1 MRESRLPAGG
11 TNLFQE
17 IKAVTTEAEKK
28 GIKPLKL
35 SIGQPVGPALWS
47 ARKKASNAIKS
58 REEVMHE
65 YQDNG
70 SPGVPDFAKKF
81 AQYHVKVLFPKGE
94 VDFLPIP
101 GIKPMLGLIIL
112 ACGSYLK
119 PIKVATMTFPGYPT
133 PEDWCR
139 YLRVPAQELPLT
151 PANSFRF
158 SIEDIDP
165 DIDLLMLNYGGHN
178 PSGQT
183 VNREWW
189 KKLCDFCSQE
199 NIRVFDDEAYLCHNP
214 NPEENCSLAEVAI
227 NYPKLSWMV
236 AYSASKLIS
245 NGTGWRVGAIVGSPD
260 FVGDLRTIKG
270 NTDSGF
276 VAAMAAGV
284 LSTIENDQ
292 EGIDRCVKAYA
303 TKRQI
308 LITLLQEYGMKLVV
322 KPKSTFY
329 TLWQTPKEAFGEEV
343 EDSRDFNFTMIKN
356 TGLIGVHFRPYIRYS
371 IVGDI
376 PGMTEDIRAAF
387 RAAKVSY

>member
-1 MRESRLPAGG
+1 VRESRLPAGG
-11 TNLFQE
+11 VNLFQE
-17 IKAVTTEAEKK
+17 IKAVTTEAEKE

-47 ARKKASNAIKS
+47 ARKKASNAIRS

-70 SPGVPDFAKKF
+70 SPGVPGFAKKF
-81 AQYHVKVLFPKGE
+81 AQYHVKVPFPETE

-101 GIKPMLGLIIL
+101 GIKSMLGLILL
-112 ACGSYLK
+112 ACGCYLK

-133 PEDWCR
+133 PRDWCQ
-139 YLRVPAQELPLT
+139 YLRVPVQELPLT
-151 PANSFRF
+151 PANSFCF

-165 DIDLLMLNYGGHN
+165 DTDLLMLNYGGHN

-183 VNREWW
+183 VSRQWW
-189 KKLCDFCSQE
+189 KEVCDFCSQE

-214 NPEENCSLAEVAI
+214 NSEENCSLAEVAL

-245 NGTGWRVGAIVGSPD
+245 NGTGWRVGAIVGSSD

-270 NTDSGF
+270 NSDSGF

-284 LSTIENDQ
+284 LNTIENDQ

-308 LITLLQEYGMKLVV
+308 LIPLLQEQGMKLVV
-322 KPKSTFY
+322 EPKSTFY
-329 TLWQTPKEAFGEEV
+329 TLWQTPKEAFGREV
-343 EDSRDFNFTMIKN
+343 ENSRDFNFTMIKN
-356 TGLIGVHFRPYIRYS
+356 TGLVGVHFGPYIRYS
-371 IVGDI
+371 VVADI
-376 PGMTEDIRAAF
+376 PGMKEDIKAAF